1 MPGALFGLALMLA
14 MQDAPP
20 LAGKLP
26 PLPPPRS
33 KTDDPD
39 RPRGK
44 LFISPMGEPFRG
56 PDPIGAWFAQADTDH
71 DGVLTRREFEA
82 DAARFFAV
90 LDRGKDGEID
100 PDDIEYYETRL
111 APEIGVAGSGGGG
124 AAGGRARGG
133 GGGGRRGGGGGGGGH
148 RGGGGGGYG
157 GGNGGSGGSGDSS
170 ASTPK
175 YVDVRRGAALY
186 GFFDYPEPVTVADTN
201 FNRGVDPNEFKAA
214 ADERFDTL
222 DKKHDGKITR
232 GELPHLDLP
241 DARPGRSGSGR
252 GDWKSLRGRGQ
263 NDTADR
269 PPPKGDDDTTSEE

>member
-1 MPGALFGLALMLA
+1 MPSALFGLALMLA

-33 KTDDPD
+33 KSDAPD
-39 RPRGK
+39 GPRGK

-56 PDPIGAWFAQADTDH
+56 TDPIGMWFDAADTDH
-71 DGVLTRREFEA
+71 DGALTRREFEA

-124 AAGGRARGG
+124 ATGGRARGG

-148 RGGGGGGYG
+148 RGGGGSG
-157 GGNGGSGGSGDSS
+157 GGSSSSDSS

-175 YVDVRRGAALY
+175 YTDVRRGAALY

-214 ADERFDTL
+214 ADERFDML
-222 DKKHDGKITR
+222 DKKHDGRITR
-232 GELPHLDLP
+232 SELPHITLP
-241 DARPGRSGSGR
+241 DAGPRRGGQGR

-263 NDTADR
+263 NGAADG
-269 PPPKGDDDTTSEE
+269 PPPKGEDDTTSEE

>member
-33 KTDDPD
+33 KSDDPD

-56 PDPIGAWFAQADTDH
+56 ADPIGAWFDAADIDH

-111 APEIGVAGSGGGG
+111 APEIGVAGSGGGAVG
-124 AAGGRARGG
+124 GGRARGG
-133 GGGGRRGGGGGGGGH
+133 GGGRRGGGGGGGH
-148 RGGGGGGYG
+148 RGGGGGGGYG
-157 GGNGGSGGSGDSS
+157 GGSGGGGSSGDSS

-175 YVDVRRGAALY
+175 YTDVRRGAALY

-214 ADERFDTL
+214 ADARFDTL

-232 GELPHLDLP
+232 GELPHITLLD
-241 DARPGRSGSGR
+241 ASPGRGGAGR
-252 GDWKSLRGRGQ
+252 GGWQALRDRARNG
-263 NDTADR
+263 DTDK
-269 PPPKGDDDTTSEE
+269 PPPKGGDDSTSEE